1 MCQCGVQLENDPR
14 PREDFPA
21 LEDHKSFRV
30 FDMLEKQTQVLEVV
44 CIREEGRRLEER
56 RLIEEAFGLT
66 CKEKNRF
73 HVFRMLTDD

>member
-21 LEDHKSFRV
+21 LEDYKSFRV

-44 CIREEGRRLEER
+44 CIRKEEEGLGGQ
-56 RLIEEAFGLT
+56 L
-66 CKEKNRF
+66 KEQASVNEQRDSEVLF
-73 HVFRMLTDD
+73 I

>member
-44 CIREEGRRLEER
+44 CIRKGGREVGRE
-56 RLIEEAFGLT
+56 I
-66 CKEKNRF
+66 
-73 HVFRMLTDD
+73 DDAMSKYKQAKRKKIPRIGDDDR

>member
-1 MCQCGVQLENDPR
+1 MCQCGVQLENDPW

-44 CIREEGRRLEER
+44 CIGKGGKGAGRKVVTQCASVNEQREEKFTNSE
-56 RLIEEAFGLT
+56 
-66 CKEKNRF
+66 C
-73 HVFRMLTDD
+73 